1 MALTFPE
8 YRYTDAQQAV
18 NDALPSWLAL
28 NRKYYEDDHW
38 QNGAGWTGP
47 RPEVG
52 NASYTTVMAEI
63 ARSFV
68 SQNTIARVVDRHAS
82 AVAGREIA
90 WGLTVRRPLKDGETP
105 TDAEMALIREA
116 EAALTEWWDAQG
128 VQVSML
134 EAVRTGQW
142 AGKSPLRL
150 FVPEGKRDANG
161 MVGTKPD
168 LADALG
174 LIFLDQPAPEAF
186 QMVTDTR
193 TMDKAGIYLYTDDD
207 DADWAEICYLDEAG
221 RTVVKI
227 LGREQVEE
235 YALDLGGRLL
245 HHQMTAKP
253 LITDSVRRNQRL
265 LNKALTM
272 LDRNVDLA
280 GFLERTLLNAQL
292 PGAYEVDA
300 NGVRRFVPSPL
311 HVGPGSIN
319 AFVGVLTEDD
329 TGASRLAT
337 PDIVYRDPV
346 PVTTFEGTKSMALK
360 SILEDTHQLHAIM
373 AGDATATGE
382 ARRQAMAEFESSIR
396 PTKTVTDQAVRWLL
410 ETALALASLFS
421 GQAGKYGDL
430 RVNADCKLFAGP
442 APADEIPNTINLHA
456 RHLLSRRT
464 AMSRVGVEDPD
475 AELAMIEAELE
486 TVMAQQDAER
496 QRVEEALRNAG
507 AGNNQGAEGIV
518 STAPAGPPA
527 GGEQ

>member
-8 YRYTDAQQAV
+8 YNYTDAQQAV
-18 NDALPSWLAL
+18 NDDLPAWIGL
-28 NRKYYEDDHW
+28 NRRYYEDDHW
-38 QNGAGWTGP
+38 QDGAGWTGP

-90 WGLTVRRPLKDGETP
+90 WGLTVRRPLKDGEMP
-105 TDAEMALIREA
+105 TEAEMALIREA

-128 VQVSML
+128 VQVSIL
-134 EAVRTGQW
+134 ETVRTSQW
-142 AGKSPLRL
+142 AGSAPLRL

-168 LADALG
+168 LAEALA
-174 LIFLDQPAPEAF
+174 LIFLDMPAPESF
-186 QMVTDTR
+186 NMVTDTK
-193 TMDKAGIYLYTDDD
+193 TMGKAGIYLYTDDD
-207 DADWAEICYLDEAG
+207 ETDWAEICYLDQDG
-221 RTVVKI
+221 KTVVKI
-227 LGREQVEE
+227 LGREQAEE

-245 HHQMTAKP
+245 HHQLKAKL

-292 PGAYEVDA
+292 PGAYEKDA
-300 NGVRRFVPSPL
+300 NGVSRFVPAPL

-396 PTKTVTDQAVRWLL
+396 PTKSVTDQAVRWLL

-421 GQAGKYGDL
+421 GQAGKYADL
-430 RVNADCKLFAGP
+430 RVNADCKLFSGP
-442 APADEIPNTINLHA
+442 PPSDEIPNTINLHA

-475 AELAMIEAELE
+475 AELAMIEAEME
-486 TVMAQQDAER
+486 TAMAQQDEER
-496 QRVEEALRNAG
+496 RRIEEGLRNAG
-507 AGNNQGAEGIV
+507 GGANQGAEGIV
-518 STAPAGPPA
+518 STGTAD
-527 GGEQ
+527 GGGV